1 MKSLEKAMN
10 LVIWLCALSVIGGVL
25 ILAFTQR
32 ISMELAM
39 GIGGIAAA
47 LAVGAAAL
55 VNYRFSS
62 YGGRFHQRYP
72 NAR

>member
-1 MKSLEKAMN
+1 MKSFEKAIN
-10 LVIWLCALSVIGGVL
+10 LVIWLCTLSVIGAAL
-25 ILAFTQR
+25 FLAFTQT

-62 YGGRFHQRYP
+62 YGGRFHPRYP